1 MPDDKGSAQE
11 LIAEFSC
18 DEAINRKRSLARNE
32 KLCFPFVEPAQAEST
47 AFVLPLEP
55 LRGKNDLSGLQA
67 VAVSVAASGQAAE
80 ALSSSAESMQ
90 KAA

>member
-18 DEAINRKRSLARNE
+18 DEAINRKRPLARNE

-47 AFVLPLEP
+47 ASVLPLEP
-55 LRGKNDLSGLQA
+55 VRGKTTCLGRKLW
-67 VAVSVAASGQAAE
+67 
-80 ALSSSAESMQ
+80 L
-90 KAA
+90 